1 MRGRLLLVLCL
12 LLLCA
17 MPSLGWA
24 FDPAFAVP
32 VLRPSAGASWIVS
45 GEREDG
51 FALHVPVGALVGWAP
66 NGLARLFDRT
76 PFLLPELGYELRVT
90 KNHRSD
96 AFSAGLGV
104 GYGVLTLAIVSYTPR
119 FTVGSSDGQTALGF
133 RHSVAGHFLLS
144 VIYLE
149 LSHEVLRAGAITS
162 HDIQLSAGLNVGTL
176 LIPLFF

>member
-1 MRGRLLLVLCL
+1 M
-12 LLLCA
+12 
-17 MPSLGWA
+17 
-24 FDPAFAVP
+24 F
-32 VLRPSAGASWIVS
+32 
-45 GEREDG
+45 
-51 FALHVPVGALVGWAP
+51 
-66 NGLARLFDRT
+66 RLFEAVGKAIA
-76 PFLLPELGYELRVT
+76 PSGA
-90 KNHRSD
+90 RS
-96 AFSAGLGV
+96 FEGQTLQTLNPGV